1 MFPRN
6 PGGLGSLEVAEYRYL
21 IVGGGM
27 TADAACR
34 GIRDHDADGS
44 IGLVGEDPY
53 EPYARPPLSKALW
66 KGKPEDSIWRGTPAL
81 GVDLQLGRR
90 IVSLDL
96 DGHTAT
102 DDTGG
107 THAYQRLLL
116 ATGGTPRQL
125 ASGDGEVIYYRTFDT
140 YRRLREVAGDGVRV
154 AVIGGGFIGS
164 EIAAALSMNGCAVT
178 IVFPDAGIG
187 AKVFPAEL
195 AAFVNDYYRSK
206 GVEVLPGEKVARIE
220 RAGDGLRAT
229 TESGRSI
236 EAEAI
241 VAGLGIVPRTD
252 LAEQAGLEVDDGV
265 IVDEH
270 GRVGGREDVFAAG
283 DVARFPVR
291 ALGGSRRVEHED
303 HANTHGRCIGANMAG
318 ANEPYDYLPFFY
330 SDLFDLGYEAVGDV
344 DSRLETLSEWEE
356 PNRKGVVCYV
366 DGDGKARGFL
376 LWDVWGKVDAA
387 RELIRADEPIQAS
400 AVRGL
405 IG

>member
-1 MFPRN
+1 M
-6 PGGLGSLEVAEYRYL
+6 AEYRYL
-21 IVGGGM
+21 LVGGGM

-34 GIRDHDADGS
+34 GIREHDPDGP

-81 GVDLQLGRR
+81 GVDFHLGRR

-96 DGHTAT
+96 DGRTAT
-102 DDTGG
+102 DDTGE
-107 THAYQRLLL
+107 THAYERLLL

-125 ASGDGEVIYYRTFDT
+125 PTGDGEVIYYRTFET
-140 YRRLREVAGDGVRV
+140 YKRLREIAGEGVRV

-164 EIAAALSMNGCAVT
+164 EIAAALAMNGCAVT

-195 AAFVNDYYRSK
+195 AAYVNDYYRSK
-206 GVEVLPGEKVARIE
+206 GVEVLPREKVAEID
-220 RAGDGLRAT
+220 RAGNGLRAK

-236 EAEAI
+236 EVDAV

-265 IVDEH
+265 TVDEH
-270 GRVGGREDVFAAG
+270 GRVGGHEDVFAAG

-291 ALGGSRRVEHED
+291 ALGGSRRVEHEN
-303 HANTHGRCIGANMAG
+303 HANTHGRCVGANMAG

-344 DSRLETLSEWEE
+344 DSRLDAIIEWEE

-387 RELIRADEPIQAS
+387 RELIEADGSIQAS
-400 AVRGL
+400 AVRAL
-405 IG
+405 ID